1 MFGNIKTEKRKFH
14 HQILLEDL
22 DIDNKVISRMVS
34 PGEPNY
40 KYFIGYKD
48 DDYKIKLLRIMY
60 PKINGNVE
68 CYGGETS

>member
-40 KYFIGYKD
+40 KYFIGYKEMI
-48 DDYKIKLLRIMY
+48 IK
-60 PKINGNVE
+60 
-68 CYGGETS
+68 